1 MILILGTPHHG
12 KEVFIVRRR
21 VRIKFRIGKGVVHAV
36 HNGIGP
42 RAQVRRA
49 LRDIG
54 KYKKEPLPRLAHG
67 KGFMRG
73 VPVLKKR
80 LGKQGKVP
88 VGYKSDED
96 NNQEMTY

>member
-1 MILILGTPHHG
+1 
-12 KEVFIVRRR
+12 
-21 VRIKFRIGKGVVHAV
+21 
-36 HNGIGP
+36 
-42 RAQVRRA
+42 
-49 LRDIG
+49 
-54 KYKKEPLPRLAHG
+54 
-67 KGFMRG
+67 MRG